1 MLEGMV
7 LVLSKVMDQQE
18 SLRGMCKK
26 SNRRRIRSKPWMQ
39 GPHFFQK
46 QQKKERGGNSTDHF
60 SSLQVY
66 ALHGVRLEILQGLL

>member
-26 SNRRRIRSKPWMQ
+26 SNRRLSRSKPWMQ
-39 GPHFFQK
+39 VPHFFQK

-60 SSLQVY
+60 SSLHVY
-66 ALHGVRLEILQGLL
+66 VLHSVRL